1 MNRNERVQAEPLLTR
16 AEVAAMFG
24 VDAQT
29 VTRWARK
36 GRLTAVRT
44 PGGHRRFSEREVR
57 SLLEGVPRQ
66 EQPDPQSNAQS
77 DPAHEG
83 RQSRGV
89 CLVCGQSEVLDLDG
103 ESASEQ
109 MAAFAQRHSQHEQF
123 HIDVGVHAGPRA

>member
-1 MNRNERVQAEPLLTR
+1 MNRNDRIQSEPLLTR

-36 GRLTAVRT
+36 GRLSTVRT

-57 SLLEGVPRQ
+57 ELLEGVPRQ
-66 EQPDPQSNAQS
+66 EEPS
-77 DPAHEG
+77 DPEPAES
-83 RQSRGV
+83 RESRGI

-103 ESASEQ
+103 ADASAQ
-109 MAAFAQRHSQHEQF
+109 MAAFAERHSRHDRF
-123 HIDVGVHAGPRA
+123 HIDVGVHVAPRT

>member
-1 MNRNERVQAEPLLTR
+1 MSRNVKLESEPLLTR
-16 AEVAAMFG
+16 AEVAALFG

-29 VTRWARK
+29 VTRWARN

-57 SLLEGVPRQ
+57 DLLDGVPRQ
-66 EQPDPQSNAQS
+66 QPIEPE
-77 DPAHEG
+77 H

-89 CLVCGQSEVLDLDG
+89 CLVCGQSELLDLDG

-109 MAAFAQRHSQHEQF
+109 MAAFAERHSRHDRF
-123 HIDVGVHAGPRA
+123 HIDVGVHVVPQTG

>member
-1 MNRNERVQAEPLLTR
+1 MSRNEKVQSEPLLTR

-57 SLLEGVPRQ
+57 QLLEGVPRQ
-66 EQPDPQSNAQS
+66 ETDEPSS
-77 DPAHEG
+77 

-89 CLVCGQSEVLDLDG
+89 CLVCGQSELLDLDG
-103 ESASEQ
+103 EDASAQ
-109 MAAFAQRHSQHEQF
+109 MAAFAERHSRHERF
-123 HIDVGVHAGPRA
+123 HIDVGVHSSPSP